1 MRDNFE
7 DHLSQ
12 LQFKKEAKIAI
23 EVADFL
29 ESIVSEPFSLSN
41 FIEILEIMLI
51 ERKMQELGT
60 RAAAARFLQM
70 NRTTIIEKLRSFGIK
85 QSHERIDL

>member
-1 MRDNFE
+1 VRDNFE

-29 ESIVSEPFSLSN
+29 ESIADEPFSIKDVVQM
-41 FIEILEIMLI
+41 FEIIVI
-51 ERKMQELGT
+51 ERKIRELGNKT
-60 RAAAARFLQM
+60 AAARHLKM
-70 NRTTIIEKLRSFGIK
+70 NRQTILEKFKRFEIK